1 MRFFRK
7 NNIENFKTN
16 DSDLSR
22 KELKNK
28 INMLEE
34 QKEEL
39 ETKITTVSQ
48 EADVLK
54 TVYETSK
61 EKLELE
67 KINNPELWDIYNKGS
82 LDYIASEIVDEESSL
97 FQIIQEEFNPVTDDT
112 DSNLKKEGE
121 NIFSTLVRNEQIAL
135 QDSVD
140 KNNQL
145 EDLNDELVN
154 VNNLLKK
161 HNQLL
166 EVSNPDEVVVEEE
179 EPEGDSFLPK
189 LLLFLLICVAISM
202 LLKNKK

>member
-7 NNIENFKTN
+7 NNIENFETN

-28 INMLEE
+28 ITILEE
-34 QKEEL
+34 QKVEL
-39 ETKITTVSQ
+39 EIKINTVSK

-54 TVYETSK
+54 SVYESSK
-61 EKLELE
+61 EKLDLE
-67 KINNPELWDIYNKGS
+67 KINNPVLWDIYNKGS

-97 FQIIQEEFNPVTDDT
+97 FPIVQEGFNPVTDET
-112 DSNLKKEGE
+112 DSNMKNEGE
-121 NIFSTLVRNEQIAL
+121 TVFDTLVRDEQIAF

-140 KNNQL
+140 KNIEL
-145 EDLNDELVN
+145 DDLKDELVN

-161 HNQLL
+161 YNQLL
-166 EVSNPDEVVVEEE
+166 EVSNPDEVVVDEE

-189 LLLFLLICVAISM
+189 LLLFLLICVVIGM

>member
-7 NNIENFKTN
+7 NNIENFETN

-28 INMLEE
+28 ITILEE
-34 QKEEL
+34 QKVEL
-39 ETKITTVSQ
+39 ETKINTVSK

-54 TVYETSK
+54 SIYESSK

-67 KINNPELWDIYNKGS
+67 KINNPVLWDIYNKGS

-97 FQIIQEEFNPVTDDT
+97 FPIVQEGFNPVTDDT
-112 DSNLKKEGE
+112 DSNMKNEGE
-121 NIFSTLVRNEQIAL
+121 TLFSTLDRNVELAL

-140 KNNQL
+140 KNNEL
-145 EDLNDELVN
+145 DDLKDELLN

-161 HNQLL
+161 YNQLL
-166 EVSNPDEVVVEEE
+166 EVSNPDEVVVEE

-189 LLLFLLICVAISM
+189 LLLFLLICVAIGM